1 MDQLQ
6 KRVEG
11 ARQRE
16 GRQRERRKVWEEV
29 NNGVDGAFKRA
40 TWKFSAIEMVGDG
53 EGEGDGQWEEEEEE
67 EQDADQNGD
76 REMGGVDGAEASAD
90 GAVGATE
97 STVPAEPVVAGGRG
111 ENLVVVDHATGLNG
125 VEFEDEIT

>member
-16 GRQRERRKVWEEV
+16 GRRRERRKVWEEI
-29 NNGVDGAFKRA
+29 NSGIDGAVKRA
-40 TWKFSAIEMVGDG
+40 TGKFGVIGMVGDGDG
-53 EGEGDGQWEEEEEE
+53 EGEGQWEDDVEEVDE
-67 EQDADQNGD
+67 DRDGD
-76 REMGGVDGAEASAD
+76 REMGGVH

-97 STVPAEPVVAGGRG
+97 STVSVELVVAAGGGG
-111 ENLVVVDHATGLNG
+111 ENLVVVDHATNLNG